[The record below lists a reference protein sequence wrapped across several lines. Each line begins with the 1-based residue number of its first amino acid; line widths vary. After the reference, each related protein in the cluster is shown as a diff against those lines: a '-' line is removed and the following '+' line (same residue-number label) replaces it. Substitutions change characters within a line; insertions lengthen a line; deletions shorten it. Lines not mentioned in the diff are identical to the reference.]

1 MLALCVKGIRMSDAL
16 NYENW
21 YQLRN
26 LVVEASWSKKLIEPN
41 ITGYDSI
48 TDLVKE
54 FLRNG
59 DESVLN
65 SAAQQVANLCPGA
78 TEEGKR
84 TPWLL
89 LEKS

>member
-1 MLALCVKGIRMSDAL
+1 MNEGLS
-16 NYENW
+16 YEKW
-21 YQLRN
+21 YELRN

-41 ITGYDSI
+41 IKGYDSI
-48 TDLVKE
+48 VDLIKE
-54 FLRNG
+54 FLHSN
-59 DESVLN
+59 DESILN
-65 SAAQQVANLCPGA
+65 SAAQEVANLCPGA

>member
-1 MLALCVKGIRMSDAL
+1 MSDEL

-26 LVVEASWSKKLIEPN
+26 LVVEASWSKKLLEPQ
-41 ITGYDSI
+41 IKGYDSI
-48 TDLVKE
+48 VDLVKE
-54 FLRNG
+54 FLQNG
-59 DESVLN
+59 NESVLN
-65 SAAQQVANLCPGA
+65 SAAQEVANLCPGA
-78 TEEGKR
+78 TKEGKK